1 VICEGKSRHHR
12 RRFRGA
18 RDWAICL
25 GAATLL
31 SVAVSAADTHKD
43 LHFNLSPGSMVFVVN
58 QNGIINVR
66 AIPGRQLH
74 VTASQKSGKVEV
86 DGNMTGNRVTLRT
99 HMLQKTSGEDARVDY
114 EIALPSDTG
123 INIDSENG
131 PIKIE
136 NIQGNVTVDSDSGG
150 VTISNVS
157 NGTVQV
163 QTVNAPITLNG
174 LKNSRISV
182 TSTDGAVHLNS
193 VTGPKVSVETTNGAI
208 SYEGD
213 FAGGGSYT
221 LANHGADIDV
231 KVPTGA
237 SLDLTARSV
246 KGSVNTDFPFQKAQH
261 PTFQLMEGR
270 SFAGTLNSGAS
281 SVELRSFSGKIR
293 ISKQ

>member
-1 VICEGKSRHHR
+1 MRRYHR
-12 RRFRGA
+12 GFRTA
-18 RDWAICL
+18 RKWAFFL

-31 SVAVSAADTHKD
+31 SVTVSAADTHKD
-43 LHFNLSPGSMVFVVN
+43 LHFNLSPGSTVFVVN
-58 QNGIINVR
+58 QSGTINVR

-74 VTASQKSGKVEV
+74 VTASQKSDKVEV
-86 DGNMTGNRVTLRT
+86 DGGMTGNRVTLRT
-99 HMLQKTSGEDARVDY
+99 HKLQKASGEEARVDY

-136 NIQGNVTVDSDSGG
+136 NIQGNVTVESDSGD
-150 VTISNVS
+150 VTIANVN
-157 NGTVQV
+157 NGVVQV
-163 QTVNAPITLNG
+163 QTVNAAITLSD
-174 LKNSRISV
+174 LKNSRVSV
-182 TSTDGAVHLNS
+182 TTTDGAVHLTS

-208 SYEGD
+208 SYAGD
-213 FAGGGSYT
+213 FAGGGTYT

-231 KVPTGA
+231 KVPDNA

-246 KGSVNTDFPFQKAQH
+246 KGSVNTDFPFQKPQH

-270 SFAGTLNSGAS
+270 SFAGRLNSGAS
-281 SVELRSFSGKIR
+281 SVDLRSFSGKIR